1 MYIFNCLFYF
11 LTIIDVGIKI
21 LTEIFKENS
30 ELLDKLEDKYYYSV
44 LVPHIKFLNLSK
56 KDYEIITNIFS
67 NQKFMAGMRLISQ
80 ELEINIKT
88 NLMLEEFYETI
99 QEYKVAKFKESQN
112 YDDKFI
118 EENDDLDLFVL
129 SVDDKNVKISDSL
142 LSLLIDVNNDYLDR
156 DWNIS

>member
-1 MYIFNCLFYF
+1 MEFEDC
-11 LTIIDVGIKI
+11 
-21 LTEIFKENS
+21 ENIAN
-30 ELLDKLEDKYYYSV
+30 L
-44 LVPHIKFLNLSK
+44 LNLFMMYFK
-56 KDYEIITNIFS
+56 RKNNINDGSAMFDHIERD
-67 NQKFMAGMRLISQ
+67 Q
-80 ELEINIKT
+80 INIKT

-129 SVDDKNVKISDSL
+129 SVDNKNVKISDSL